1 MKKKT
6 VTSKYRVVAGILLF
20 FALAAGLLFYLN
32 CVFDLKDDKS
42 SEKVFEAFYNQ
53 EENSLDGIYLGSS
66 AVYRY
71 FVPTQ
76 AFEDSGMAIFDL
88 GTGSQPIVL
97 EKYIIREAL
106 KTQPDM
112 KVIVIDVR
120 SLTSSDEHLKEADI
134 RRVTDAMKQSKN
146 RIDAINAGLKYFRE
160 KNADISYNKMYYYFS
175 FMLYHNRWN
184 EDFGFGDLKGTTD
197 GNAYKGFYATKHS
210 MISVPV
216 EQPTYTTEKTEPE
229 AVDKAALQDLL
240 YYCSTLDQKVIFV
253 SSPFS
258 ISQDRQK
265 LLNSYTEMIRDA
277 GFTMYNFN
285 TEEGAAKLGLDWD
298 NDFLDTGHVN
308 YYGAVKFTRWMEKA
322 IAKEVKLEDHRNDLD
337 YESWVQAA
345 GNLAKK
351 LKIAEVTDSL
361 PAYNEDDDNK

>member
-1 MKKKT
+1 MKKTT
-6 VTSKYRVVAGILLF
+6 VTSKYRVVASILLF

-32 CVFDLKDDKS
+32 CVFDLKDDKG
-42 SEKVFEAFYNQ
+42 SEKVFKAFYDQ
-53 EENSLDGIYLGSS
+53 KENSLDGIYIGSS

-76 AFEDSGMAIFDL
+76 AFEDKGMAIFDL

-112 KVIVIDVR
+112 KVIVIDIR
-120 SLTSSDEHLKEADI
+120 NLTLSDEYLKEADI
-134 RRVTDAMKQSKN
+134 RRVTDAMKQSEN

-160 KNADISYNKMYYYFS
+160 KKAEISYNKMYYYFP
-175 FMLYHNRWN
+175 FLLYHNRWN
-184 EDFGFGDLKGTTD
+184 EDFEFEDLKGTTN
-197 GNAYKGFYATKHS
+197 GNAYKGFYATNHS
-210 MISVPV
+210 LTSVPV

-229 AVDKAALQDLL
+229 AADKAVLQDLL
-240 YYCSTLDQKVIFV
+240 DYCSTLKQKVIFV
-253 SSPFS
+253 SSPFAMS
-258 ISQDRQK
+258 EERQK

-285 TEEGAAKLGLDWD
+285 TKEGAAKLDLDWD
-298 NDFLDTGHVN
+298 HDFLDSGHVN

-322 IAKEVKLEDHRNDLD
+322 IAREVQLKDHRNDPD
-337 YESWVQAA
+337 YENWVRSAK
-345 GNLAKK
+345 NLATK
-351 LKIAEVTDSL
+351 LKS
-361 PAYNEDDDNK
+361 YR